1 MFDEFYEKE
10 KEKFNELLKK
20 LNWTEES
27 LMNEVC
33 LNEDLKGK
41 IRRFLERIIN
51 SMSN

>member
-33 LNEDLKGK
+33 LKEDFKGK
-41 IRRFLERIIN
+41 NKEIFRKN
-51 SMSN
+51 Y